1 MRNKKELNLINKA
14 ILGAINKTVKN
25 FIFNFR
31 PYKLKGLYKSKYEKW
46 VYIGSIPIS
55 FIALREIPL
64 VMHTINYFFAKSIL
78 QTSIQTYYLMRYSHI
93 STLFNKNV
101 AIVSVKRDKKDKD
114 ITFTF
119 NSFVSLKEIIQ
130 KRDLLEQYFNTNIIE
145 IEQHKYN
152 KRLIKIITNKYKSF
166 DLSNKAT
173 LENKLI
179 SILRYY
185 FGTAKLIDIK
195 HLDFYTEIKV
205 SMLEDIKNVMSRK
218 EDIAFKLKKSI
229 DIDLGDNCYI
239 FKIKNKKMPIFNFE
253 DYLNK
258 VKLDNKKLPVV
269 LGLDHKT
276 GKVITADIANLLHT
290 FVNGLTGSG
299 KSCIFN
305 SIIQSLMY
313 WNSQNVSFVMVD
325 FKIIEFKQY
334 EEFSNVTYIT
344 TLDKFNNILDKII
357 DLMLSRYKSFGAI
370 KNIED
375 YNHKKNIKMPY
386 LVLCIDECSFISSH
400 KNSGDIWD
408 KLIQIVQMGRACGII
423 VLSATQCP
431 DHSQVNTTFRR
442 QIDTKICGRLRTN
455 RDLEVVGIYSN
466 DDISKYGVG
475 EFVIDGKGFDN
486 TKIQGLFIDE
496 KKNKNKVYDGLNK
509 ALNKQNKD
517 MEV

>member
-1 MRNKKELNLINKA
+1 MRNKRELNLINKS
-14 ILGAINKTVKN
+14 ILGAIIKTGKN

-31 PYKLKGLYKSKYEKW
+31 PYKLKDLYKSKYEKW
-46 VYIGSIPIS
+46 VYLASIPVS
-55 FIALREIPL
+55 FIVLREIPL
-64 VMHTINYFFAKSIL
+64 VMHIVNYFLAKSIL
-78 QTSIQTYYLMRYSHI
+78 QTSIQTCFLIRYSHI
-93 STLFNKNV
+93 STLFNENV
-101 AIVSVKRDKKDKD
+101 AIVSVKRDKETKD

-119 NSFVSLKEIIQ
+119 NSFVSLKEIIN
-130 KRDLLEQYFNTNIIE
+130 KRHLLEQYFNTNVLE
-145 IEQHKYN
+145 IDQHKYN
-152 KRLIKIITNKYKSF
+152 KRLIKIITNKYKTF
-166 DLSNKAT
+166 DLSIKESI
-173 LENKLI
+173 ENKLI

-185 FGTAKLIDIK
+185 FGQAKLINIRPS
-195 HLDFYTEIKV
+195 DFYTEIKV
-205 SMLEDIKNVMSRK
+205 NMLEDIKIVMARK

-239 FKIKNKKMPIFNFE
+239 FKIKNKKIPIFNFE
-253 DYLNK
+253 DYLYK
-258 VKLDNKKLPVV
+258 VKCDNKKLPVV

-276 GKVITADIANLLHT
+276 GDLITADIASLLHT

-313 WNSQNVSFVMVD
+313 WNSKNVSFVMVD

-334 EEFSNVTYIT
+334 EEFANVTYLT
-344 TLDKFNNILDKII
+344 NLDKFNDALDKII
-357 DLMLSRYKSFGAI
+357 DLMLSRYKNFGAI

-386 LVLCIDECSFISSH
+386 LVICIDECSFISSH
-400 KNSGDIWD
+400 KKSSDIWN
-408 KLIQIVQMGRACGII
+408 KLIKIVQMGRACGII

-431 DHSQVNTTFRR
+431 DHTQVNTTFRR

-455 RDLEVVGIYSN
+455 RDLEVVGIYSK
-466 DDISKYGVG
+466 DDISKYSVG
-475 EFVIDGKGFDN
+475 EFIVDGKGFDN

-496 KKNKNKVYDGLNK
+496 KKNKNKVYEGLNK
-509 ALNKQNKD
+509 ALKRQNKD